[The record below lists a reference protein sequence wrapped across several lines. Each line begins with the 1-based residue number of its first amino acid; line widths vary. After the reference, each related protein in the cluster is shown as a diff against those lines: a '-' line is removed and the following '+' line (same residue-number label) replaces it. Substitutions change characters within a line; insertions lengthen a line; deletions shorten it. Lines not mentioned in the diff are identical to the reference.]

1 MVLGNQSCVLG
12 LSATYTYSHNIAVN
26 IYNKNHDMNNID
38 MAKHFHK
45 RKDHRKALGCLAQ
58 SLVHLVMMDNE
69 EETAERLPDSAQM
82 WLNIRRDWVAAS
94 REECEAV
101 TMWSLVSELA
111 GAEAWVRLKL
121 ARLEATWYRG
131 QYSGPADMTQMWVNS
146 FGAVLKNSTERV
158 DKGMVILEQTWVFW
172 LGDNNEVNKCHS
184 DFVC

>member
-1 MVLGNQSCVLG
+1 MSWDC
-12 LSATYTYSHNIAVN
+12 SAPLLTTYSHNTAVN
-26 IYNKNHDMNNID
+26 VYNKNHDMNID
-38 MAKHFHK
+38 MNSWAKHFHK
-45 RKDHRKALGCLAQ
+45 RKNYRKALGCLAQ

-69 EETAERLPDSAQM
+69 EETAERLPDSAQL
-82 WLNIRRDWVAAS
+82 WLDIRRDWVAAS

-146 FGAVLKNSTERV
+146 FGAVLQNSAERV

-172 LGDNNEVNKCHS
+172 LGDNNEVNKYHS
-184 DFVC
+184 